1 MEMALQRTTVCF
13 TLRLVASLLLAV
25 TSATPGWA
33 ALGEPE
39 ASVSVDSGHF
49 GAAAL
54 VAARP
59 SFTVHE
65 LRTPA
70 GTVIREFVALTGE
83 VFAVSWQGPYMP
95 SMSQLLGQ
103 NFQRYATAPRSA
115 GSSRSRLLIDQPDLV
130 VHAGGHIR
138 SYTGVA
144 YLPRLLPPGV
154 SEEQLQ

>member
-1 MEMALQRTTVCF
+1 MEMALQSTTV
-13 TLRLVASLLLAV
+13 RLSVRLAACLLLA
-25 TSATPGWA
+25 AGPAAPGWA

-39 ASVSVDSGHF
+39 ASVSADSGHF
-49 GAAAL
+49 QARVQ

-70 GTVIREFVALTGE
+70 GTLIREFVAPSGAI
-83 VFAVSWQGPYMP
+83 FAVSWQGPYMP
-95 SMSQLLGQ
+95 SMSLLLGQ
-103 NFQRYATAPRSA
+103 NFQRFANAPRSA

-138 SYTGVA
+138 SYAGLA
-144 YLPRLLPPGV
+144 YLPQLLPAGV

>member
-1 MEMALQRTTVCF
+1 MEIALQRTTF
-13 TLRLVASLLLAV
+13 RFRLRLACCLLLA
-25 TSATPGWA
+25 AAPAAPGWA

-49 GAAAL
+49 RASMH
-54 VAARP
+54 VAGRP
-59 SFTVHE
+59 TFTVHE

-70 GTVIREFVALTGE
+70 GTVIREFVAPTGA

-95 SMSQLLGQ
+95 SMSLLLGQ
-103 NFQRYATAPRSA
+103 NFQRFANAPRSA

-138 SYTGVA
+138 SYTGLA
-144 YLPRLLPPGV
+144 YLPQLLPAGV

>member
-1 MEMALQRTTVCF
+1 MEIALQRSTIRF
-13 TLRLVASLLLAV
+13 TLRLASCLLLAAGP
-25 TSATPGWA
+25 TAPGWA

-39 ASVSVDSGHF
+39 ASVSADSGHF
-49 GAAAL
+49 RASVQ

-70 GTVIREFVALTGE
+70 GTVIREFVAPSGA

-95 SMSQLLGQ
+95 SLGLLLGQ
-103 NFQRYATAPRSA
+103 NFQRFANAPRSA

-138 SYTGVA
+138 SYAGLA
-144 YLPRLLPPGV
+144 YLPQLLPAGV